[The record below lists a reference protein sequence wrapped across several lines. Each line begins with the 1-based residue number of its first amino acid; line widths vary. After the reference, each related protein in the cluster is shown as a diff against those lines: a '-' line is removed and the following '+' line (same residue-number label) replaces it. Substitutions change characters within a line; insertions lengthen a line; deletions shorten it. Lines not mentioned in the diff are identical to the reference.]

1 MKQKK
6 DVMIVGFA
14 LFSVFFGAGN
24 LIFPPFIGV
33 TSGSDWLTS
42 FLGFIL
48 GDIGIILLS
57 IYAIAKCGNYQAII
71 GRAGKT
77 FGLSLEFIMMLCLGP
92 IVAIPRT
99 AATTFELSI
108 TPLIPSMNSVIFSI
122 IFFTLTLL
130 LTIRPTK
137 VMDIIG
143 EFLTPILLVCLIFLI
158 GKGIL
163 FPLGTLNREINS
175 DELFVTG
182 LKQGYQ
188 TLDALGIGAITAF
201 MMASFNDKGYTT
213 QQERINL
220 TIKATLLACFVL
232 TLVYGGLTYLGAT
245 VSNQFDASV
254 SQTTLLISITQ
265 QLMGQSG
272 TIILGIIVAFACLTT
287 AIGLTSVTSKYFE
300 DVTNKKL
307 KYEHIAIFICAFSA
321 IASTIGVDQIIALSV
336 PILTIIYP
344 VSIILII
351 LSLLKRFFSNNLAFV
366 FAGYTTLLI
375 SVLTI
380 ANIPFMNEL
389 PLANL
394 GLNWLLPSLIV
405 AILGEIIGVK
415 KRLTFKSPI
424 KDL

>member
-1 MKQKK
+1 M
-6 DVMIVGFA
+6 
-14 LFSVFFGAGN
+14 
-24 LIFPPFIGV
+24 
-33 TSGSDWLTS
+33 
-42 FLGFIL
+42 
-48 GDIGIILLS
+48 
-57 IYAIAKCGNYQAII
+57 
-71 GRAGKT
+71 
-77 FGLSLEFIMMLCLGP
+77 
-92 IVAIPRT
+92 
-99 AATTFELSI
+99 
-108 TPLIPSMNSVIFSI
+108 
-122 IFFTLTLL
+122 
-130 LTIRPTK
+130 
-137 VMDIIG
+137 
-143 EFLTPILLVCLIFLI
+143 
-158 GKGIL
+158 
-163 FPLGTLNREINS
+163 NREINS

-336 PILTIIYP
+336 PILTIISPNIATIKDGRSQFKPKFAKGSSFINGILAIVRTLISNVVYP
-344 VSIILII
+344 AKTKAKL
-351 LSLLKRFFSNNLAFV
+351 LLKNRF
-366 FAGYTTLLI
+366 
-375 SVLTI
+375 
-380 ANIPFMNEL
+380 
-389 PLANL
+389 
-394 GLNWLLPSLIV
+394 
-405 AILGEIIGVK
+405 
-415 KRLTFKSPI
+415 KRLKIMRIIDTG
-424 KDL
+424 